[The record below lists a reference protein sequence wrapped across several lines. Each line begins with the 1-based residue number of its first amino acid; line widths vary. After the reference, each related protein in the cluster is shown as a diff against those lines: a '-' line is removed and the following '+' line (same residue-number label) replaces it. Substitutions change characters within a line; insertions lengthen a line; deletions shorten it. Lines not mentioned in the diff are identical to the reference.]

1 MKKNVHFRV
10 VLLEN
15 SRKFFILSSSENS
28 NHDRSILKSI
38 VYIKIGFKRSKNE
51 EEERKHAIFVNS
63 RHPLDS
69 RKSSS
74 TGYTLV
80 SSIRKISA
88 KKPHRMVT
96 HDQLIK

>member
-15 SRKFFILSSSENS
+15 SRKFFILSSSEDS

-69 RKSSS
+69 RKK
-74 TGYTLV
+74 
-80 SSIRKISA
+80 IRGNL
-88 KKPHRMVT
+88 PPRDTHLYHRSEKFPRKSP
-96 HDQLIK
+96 IGW